1 MRIDWWTLALQTV
14 NVLILIWILGR
25 FFFRP
30 IMDIVA
36 KRQQQANKLLS
47 DAASDRDAAAN
58 MRAEADKALADVAA
72 QRGNLIAAAH
82 AEAQSEKERLLAQ
95 TSQELAKLRAEAQT
109 AIARDR
115 AAAEAQIIAH
125 ASELSLE
132 IVSRLLGRFPHR
144 VLLHAFLDEICSEI
158 RSLSADAR
166 DNIAG
171 AVKTGR
177 QIEVVTAAP
186 LSADETQAVGAI
198 LEKAF
203 GAALPLVFRT
213 EPAIIA
219 GIEIHSPNA
228 IIRNS
233 WAGDLDRIRQELKS

>member
-30 IMDIVA
+30 VMDIVA

-47 DAASDRDAAAN
+47 DAARDRDAAVN
-58 MRAEADKALADVAA
+58 IRGQADQALADIAVRRADM
-72 QRGNLIAAAH
+72 IAAAH
-82 AEAQSEKERLLAQ
+82 AEVRSEKQRLLAQ
-95 TSQELAKLRAEAQT
+95 TSQELANLRAEAET

-125 ASELSLE
+125 ASELAVE
-132 IVSRLLGRFPHR
+132 IAGRLLGRFPHR
-144 VLLHAFLDEICSEI
+144 VLLQGFLDEICGEI
-158 RSLSADAR
+158 RALPADAR
-166 DNIAG
+166 DAMAAAG
-171 AVKTGR
+171 RAGR
-177 QIEVVTAAP
+177 QIEVVSAAP
-186 LSADETQAVGAI
+186 LSADETHAVAAM
-198 LEKAF
+198 LAKAF
-203 GAALPLVFRT
+203 GTELPLVFRS

-219 GIEIHSPNA
+219 GIEIRGPNT
-228 IIRNS
+228 IIRNC